1 MKYWIIARKEI
12 LDTTRDK
19 RTLLM
24 MIVMP
29 LLLVPTLIGTLM
41 KIESSQREKASE
53 QKIKIHFIGE
63 EFASDLYRSFEEMEK
78 IVIVDDIPEDS
89 LGVYL
94 QNELLDAAVTIQ
106 NDHQSRI
113 DKNGQAKIEIQFKGT
128 DSFNT
133 TREVIKLLL
142 KSSEDQI
149 IEKRMARLN
158 IKQDVVQAYK
168 VEYVD
173 VASKQE
179 VIGSLIGGWL
189 PYIFILFGFMGAMY
203 PPINPKRMKI

>member
-1 MKYWIIARKEI
+1 
-12 LDTTRDK
+12 
-19 RTLLM
+19 
-24 MIVMP
+24 MP

-53 QKIKIHFIGE
+53 QKIKIHFKGK

-89 LGVYL
+89 LRVYL
-94 QNELLDAAVTIQ
+94 QDELLDAAVTIQ

-133 TREVIKLLL
+133 TREVLQL
-142 KSSEDQI
+142 SSD
-149 IEKRMARLN
+149 
-158 IKQDVVQAYK
+158 
-168 VEYVD
+168 
-173 VASKQE
+173 
-179 VIGSLIGGWL
+179 
-189 PYIFILFGFMGAMY
+189 P
-203 PPINPKRMKI
+203 